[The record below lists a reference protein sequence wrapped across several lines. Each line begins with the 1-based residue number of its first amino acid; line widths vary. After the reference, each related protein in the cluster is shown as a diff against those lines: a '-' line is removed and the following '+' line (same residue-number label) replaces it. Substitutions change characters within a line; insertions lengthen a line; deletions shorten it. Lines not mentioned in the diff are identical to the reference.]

1 MPKKPDSS
9 ADAISRSV
17 TNALGS
23 VQLPDGP
30 KRPPHK
36 KLRAEVE
43 ARKAE
48 YHEKLRGGAR
58 LSQLHRSLVEELTK
72 LGIKPIAYNT
82 LKLWLSPLP

>member
-9 ADAISRSV
+9 ADTISRSV

-23 VQLPDGP
+23 VRLPDGP
-30 KRPPHK
+30 KRPPHR

-43 ARKAE
+43 ARRTE
-48 YHEKLRGGAR
+48 YHDRLRGGVP
-58 LSQLHRSLVEELTK
+58 LSQLHRSLVEELNK